1 MPTQAE
7 LYDNLR
13 AATVAEERRDLAL
26 ELLTQTNSRLYLD
39 ECLRALKSDAVRA
52 TLDESHRPVLRE
64 KCLRFHEDGKRDK
77 AGLLRE
83 SITRLLVYIEHP
95 EDADIYKLGVET
107 YYLQPIDDVAQ
118 NLRAVA
124 LAGLAP
130 IDPPLACLYA
140 TRFLGEPYTSVFNCE
155 PAMTAIDVLAASNQ
169 RLPIYQFLLRDGVA
183 MARSGRGELT
193 GKALE
198 SLGEDFPLHLYEGL
212 IEQYQELD
220 QPTASMGIINWVI
233 DGRAEALY
241 DRLEPLILETLDED
255 LRRYGLVM
263 MAAARDDEL
272 SERLLRLARLA
283 RRDDVPL
290 FIDALE
296 ICQHPE
302 RDETLASLRK
312 RLPQER
318 ISVR

>member
-7 LYDNLR
+7 QYAELR
-13 AATVAEERRDLAL
+13 RATAAEERRDIALQLLA
-26 ELLTQTNSRLYLD
+26 QTNSRQYLD
-39 ECLRALKSDAVRA
+39 DCLRALKSETVRA
-52 TLDESHRPVLRE
+52 SLDESHRPVLRE
-64 KCLRFHEDGKRDK
+64 KYLRFHEDSKRDK

-83 SITRLLVYIEHP
+83 SITRLLAHVEHP
-95 EDADIYKLGVET
+95 GDADIYTLGVET
-107 YYLQPIDDVAQ
+107 YYLQPVDDVAQ

-140 TRFLGEPYTSVFNCE
+140 ARFLGEPFTSVFNCE
-155 PAMTAIDVLAASNQ
+155 PALTAVDVLVASNQ
-169 RLPIYQFLLRDGVA
+169 RLPIYQFLLRDGAA
-183 MARSGRGELT
+183 MARSRRGELT

-198 SLGEDFPLHLYEGL
+198 SLGEDFPLHLYAGL
-212 IEQYQELD
+212 IEQYQEVD
-220 QPTASMGIINWVI
+220 QPTASMGIINYI
-233 DGRAEALY
+233 IEERFEALY
-241 DRLEPLILETLDED
+241 GRLEDVILSTRDAD

-272 SERLLRLARLA
+272 SERLLRMARLA
-283 RRDDVPL
+283 RKDDVPL

-302 RDETLASLRK
+302 RDEMLASLRK
-312 RLPQER
+312 RR
-318 ISVR
+318 N